1 MLVAMTS
8 AHSTSTRPELRRDG
22 ERRLL
27 FGVCAGIA
35 RMLGTDPVVVR
46 AVAILAG
53 LLTGP
58 LAVIAYVAAAV
69 IAPRDDGRMLLAGQ
83 PRDRRELVLGWL
95 SVALAA
101 SLLLSTA
108 SGDDLFWVDEPFG
121 GTVLAIALVALVWA
135 MVRANR
141 DRDRSPAPTPSGPGA
156 PAPPAAA
163 GAGADQPTAP
173 TTAMAVRVPPTRA
186 PGPAVPPPSGPTP
199 PTVEMRAPAPPPPP
213 PRGPSIF
220 PIAAGVMLGL
230 AAVGIVLG
238 ASGLVDWSAEAVAIA
253 LGVAALACGVTA
265 AVAGG
270 RRGTGA
276 TLAVG
281 ILLALGAG
289 GVVAI
294 EDELDDGVG
303 HEVHRPRS
311 AAAIAPEYRL
321 GMGLLEIDLRGVE
334 LPDGVT
340 PLVAR
345 LGFGEI
351 QIRVDPEVRVDSV
364 GESGVSGD
372 LEPTRRPPKGE
383 GEPPV
388 LAIDAEVDVG
398 DVDVIRD
405 A

>member
-1 MLVAMTS
+1 MTS
-8 AHSTSTRPELRRDG
+8 AQSTSTRPELRRDG

-69 IAPRDDGRMLLAGQ
+69 IAPRDDGRMLLAAQ
-83 PRDRRELVLGWL
+83 PRDRRELLLGWL

-101 SLLLSTA
+101 ALLLSTA
-108 SGDDLFWVDEPFG
+108 SGDDLLWIDEPFG

-141 DRDRSPAPTPSGPGA
+141 DRDRPSAPAPSGPAA
-156 PAPPAAA
+156 PAPAD
-163 GAGADQPTAP
+163 AGADQPTKP

-186 PGPAVPPPSGPTP
+186 PGPAAPPPPSGSTP
-199 PTVEMRAPAPPPPP
+199 PTVEMRPPAPPPPP

-220 PIAAGVMLGL
+220 PIAAGVLLGL
-230 AAVGIVLG
+230 GAVGIVLG

-289 GVVAI
+289 GVAAI
-294 EDELDDGVG
+294 ADELDDGVG

-351 QIRVDPEVRVDSV
+351 QIRVDPEVRIDSV

-372 LEPTRRPPKGE
+372 LEPTRRPPTGE
-383 GEPPV
+383 GEAPV